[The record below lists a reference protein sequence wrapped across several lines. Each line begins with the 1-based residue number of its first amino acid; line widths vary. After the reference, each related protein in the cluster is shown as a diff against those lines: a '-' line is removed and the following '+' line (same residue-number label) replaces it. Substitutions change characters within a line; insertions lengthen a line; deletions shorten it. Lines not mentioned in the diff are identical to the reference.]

1 MAGGECDFH
10 NGCGRPFVSVP
21 LCALTHCKSSKK
33 KRALCKFENT
43 YLLWVLQPTLVL
55 QQHPSIMVS
64 SWNGLQNR
72 AELVQIHAPSLLLN
86 RMQI

>member
-10 NGCGRPFVSVP
+10 DGCGRPFVSVP

-43 YLLWVLQPTLVL
+43 YLLGSFNNILQ
-55 QQHPSIMVS
+55 
-64 SWNGLQNR
+64 SWSPPGMACRTGL
-72 AELVQIHAPSLLLN
+72 S
-86 RMQI
+86 